1 MAGIDYNSS
10 LEEIIKYIRA
20 THRGVSVTQ
29 RVKATKQPRGGYI
42 NPRSFDTK
50 ILGEGIDILA
60 PKESVYP
67 SLVGTAV
74 DYLTR
79 LMLGT
84 PAEEAFGISLFG
96 ASRIHDIDKAR
107 NLLDGITGLDS
118 KSIINA
124 VKLSGYDV
132 CTRSSVAEY
141 KPVDEITPD
150 EATIS
155 NIKTM
160 VARSLNFFDIY
171 GPKVLDGFTFGDGY
185 TEIVDS
191 GDGDFTTED
200 TLWDFKVSKNPP
212 TKNHTL
218 QLLMYWRMGLHSGNP
233 EFSNIKYI
241 GIYNPRLNC
250 VYRLSTSNISEDLIE
265 IVEREVIGYNSHI
278 SNQQK

>member
-10 LEEIIKYIRA
+10 LEEIIKHIRE

-50 ILGEGIDILA
+50 ILGEGIDALA
-60 PKESVYP
+60 PKESVHS

-79 LMLGT
+79 FMLGT
-84 PAEEAFGISLFG
+84 PAAEAFGISLLG
-96 ASRIHDIDKAR
+96 ASRIHDIKKAR

-132 CTRSSVAEY
+132 CKRSSVAEY

-150 EATIS
+150 EITIS
-155 NIKTM
+155 NIRTM
-160 VARSLNFFDIY
+160 VVRSLNFFDIY

-185 TEIVDS
+185 TSSVDS

-200 TLWDFKVSKNPP
+200 TLWDFKVSKNSP

-233 EFSNIKYI
+233 EFGNIKYI

-265 IVEREVIGYNSHI
+265 VVEREVIGYNSDI